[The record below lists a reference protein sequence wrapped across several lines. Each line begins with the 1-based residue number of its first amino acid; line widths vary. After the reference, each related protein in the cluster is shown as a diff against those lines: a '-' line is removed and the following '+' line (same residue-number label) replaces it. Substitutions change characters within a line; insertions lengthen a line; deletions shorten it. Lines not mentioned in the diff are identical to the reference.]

1 MRFYALLVTL
11 LAALLSPAAENSF
24 SVTFTGLPTESLSP
38 KKIDN
43 FDDLK
48 SKVVLIDF
56 WASWCEPCKAALP
69 SYEKLYQK
77 YKDKGLVII
86 GINEDDNKKER
97 DEFLKKNSFS
107 FPMYADNSKK
117 MISDF
122 RVQAVP
128 TLFVFKKGLQ
138 PDSFY
143 RGFNEE
149 KMKNL
154 EKKVVELL
162 K

>member
-11 LAALLSPAAENSF
+11 LTALLSPAAENTF
-24 SVTFTGLPTESLSP
+24 SVTFTGLPAESLSS
-38 KKIDN
+38 KKIEK

-48 SKVVLIDF
+48 GKVVLIDF

-69 SYEKLYQK
+69 NYEKLYKK

-86 GINEDDNKKER
+86 GINADDNQKER

-107 FPMYADNSKK
+107 FPMYTDSSKK
-117 MISDF
+117 MIGDF

-143 RGFNEE
+143 RGFSEE

-154 EKKVVELL
+154 EKKVAELL

>member
-11 LAALLSPAAENSF
+11 LATLLSPAAENTF
-24 SVTFTGLPTESLSP
+24 SATFTGLPTESLRP
-38 KKIDN
+38 QKIEK
-43 FDDLK
+43 FEELK
-48 SKVVLIDF
+48 TKGMRIDF
-56 WASWCEPCKAALP
+56 WAYWREPCKAALP

-117 MISDF
+117 MVSDF

-154 EKKVVELL
+154 EKKVAELL